1 MYIHTSIKAMLN
13 NYDRVAGL
21 YDRLSRL
28 VFGKAIILAQRSLL
42 PLMTAPARVL
52 IVGGGTGWIL
62 EEIAGNYP
70 SGLAIDYVEISAK
83 MLDLA
88 KMRDF
93 KQNQVAFIHSAIEDY
108 AAQAEY
114 DVVMTPFLF
123 DNFSHTRAQE
133 IFLKL
138 DSLLKTG
145 ALWLFTDFHINK
157 GISRIWQKAL
167 LRSMY
172 VFFKN
177 ISHVEADQ
185 LPDMPL
191 LFKDRS
197 YKLTFESYHFSRFIR
212 SAAYR
217 KSGDGGAA
225 PTENK
230 PLIENND
237 R

>member
-1 MYIHTSIKAMLN
+1 MLN
-13 NYDRVAGL
+13 NYDRIATN

-28 VFGKAIILAQRSLL
+28 IFGKSIVRAQQALL
-42 PLMTAPARVL
+42 PFISSPARIL

-62 EEIAGNYP
+62 EEIAKRCP
-70 SGLAIDYVEISAK
+70 SGLAIDYVEISSN

-88 KMRDF
+88 KRRDC
-93 KQNQVAFIHSAIEDY
+93 KENQVTFVYAGIEDY
-108 AAQAEY
+108 TAPVKY

-123 DNFSHTRAQE
+123 DNFSRERARKVFE
-133 IFLKL
+133 KL
-138 DSLLKTG
+138 DKMLKSG
-145 ALWLFTDFHINK
+145 ALWLFTDFHIDQNLH
-157 GISRIWQKAL
+157 SIWQKAL

-172 VFFKN
+172 IFFKN

-185 LPDMPL
+185 LPDMHT
-191 LFKDRS
+191 LFNTHN
-197 YKLTFESYHFSRFIR
+197 YHLTFETFHFGRFIR